1 MLALPEV
8 QRVVDLQQKAY
19 RLLLWLGTAIDHGQV
34 ILDQTHDSLSVR
46 HATRAFLN
54 ANLSA
59 LPAEHRPAPEDL
71 QAFANIFASYLT
83 TSFDLLPDPGTRR
96 VSGCGCGCDLC
107 TYLVAAPHLVPKKL
121 TRVDKVRARRLEI
134 RSIEEIARGR
144 GVVLGPGAA
153 EALADADS
161 LREAVALAAYGRE
174 LLKRAAGDFE
184 GPEVLALWRRFAWT
198 KQGSPK
204 KGFTLTAQ
212 AIVDAETAVVQAV
225 EAL

>member
-19 RLLLWLGTAIDHGQV
+19 RLLLWLGTAIDRGQV
-34 ILDQTHDSLSVR
+34 ILDQAHDSRSLG
-46 HATRAFLN
+46 HAARAFLD

-59 LPAEHRPAPEDL
+59 LPAEHGPAPEDV
-71 QAFANIFASYLT
+71 QAFANVFASYLT
-83 TSFDLLPDPGTRR
+83 TSFDLLLEPGTRR
-96 VSGCGCGCDLC
+96 VSDRGCTCDLC
-107 TYLVAAPHLVPKKL
+107 TYLVSAPHLVPKKL
-121 TRVDKVRARRLEI
+121 APVDKVRARRLEI
-134 RSIEEIARGR
+134 RSIEEIARER
-144 GVVLGPGAA
+144 GVVLRPGAA

-161 LREAVALAAYGRE
+161 LREAVALAAYGGE

-198 KQGSPK
+198 REGSPK

-212 AIVDAETAVVQAV
+212 AIVEAETAVAQAV